1 MFEVLAG
8 QLLPL
13 LQATSVAVPAS
24 GLPDT
29 LVMRQVDPG
38 WFERVTTVASGL
50 MSIALL
56 ALAIAMVPAAWNFRK
71 TYKRWNELLEKTAGD
86 VRPLMHHAASV
97 ADNLDY
103 ITTALRADVHRV
115 NATVNDANERLQ
127 DAVRAMEQ
135 RVQAFTALLDV
146 AQQET
151 ERAFISTAATVRG
164 VRTGA
169 AVLRDRLADTL
180 DDADDIAHD
189 AGAIAALDARFA
201 EGLLPPTTDE
211 DPIHGH
217 DDHPDEPGP
226 ARPRVRPRGRR

>member
-1 MFEVLAG
+1 MFAELAG
-8 QLLPL
+8 SLLPL
-13 LQATSVAVPAS
+13 LQAASVAVPSA

-38 WFERVTTVASGL
+38 WFERITTVASGL

-56 ALAIAMVPAAWNFRK
+56 ALAVAMVPAAWNFRK
-71 TYKRWNELLEKTAGD
+71 TYARWNKLLEKTAGD
-86 VRPLMHHAASV
+86 VRPLMHHAANV

-103 ITTALRADVHRV
+103 ISTALRADVHRV

-127 DAVRAMEQ
+127 EAVRAMEQ

-169 AVLRDRLADTL
+169 AVLRDGLADFRD
-180 DDADDIAHD
+180 DDAADDA
-189 AGAIAALDARFA
+189 AIAALDARFA

-211 DPIHGH
+211 DPTHGH
-217 DDHPDEPGP
+217 DDFPGEPGP
-226 ARPRVRPRGRR
+226 ARPRVRPRGRPR